1 MMEKRA
7 FTLGLALLLV
17 AGTLV
22 ATGPDPR
29 ERNFRLL
36 VDGVDID
43 GVVGYRITFARVPV
57 PRSDGRRLDRAY
69 SPDERRLVVT
79 VTQKGLNRLQAWL
92 NDATDDGVPAGK
104 GVTII
109 ARDNREELLA
119 RWVLTGVVPV
129 TFSSA
134 GAGNINQVDATVEF
148 AFERMRLV
156 EARRD

>member
-79 VTQKGLNRLQAWL
+79 VTQQGLNRLQAML

-119 RWVLTGVVPV
+119 RWELTGVMPV

>member
-119 RWVLTGVVPV
+119 KWELSGVMPV

-148 AFERMRLV
+148 AFDRMRLV

>member
-1 MMEKRA
+1 MQKRA
-7 FTLGLALLLV
+7 FSVGLALL
-17 AGTLV
+17 ATAATLA

-36 VDGVDID
+36 VDGVEID
-43 GVVGYRITFARVPV
+43 GVVGYRISFARVPV

-109 ARDNREELLA
+109 ARDNREDVLA
-119 RWVLTGVVPV
+119 RWELTGVMPV